1 MPSTQEISSA
11 ALKKVEE
18 YRRNAAECRV
28 MARTAPFGHRQQLQ
42 HMANTWERL
51 AQECMKRADADND
64 RDGLVIE
71 FTLPK
76 DRRKER

>member
-18 YRRNAAECRV
+18 YRRNAAECRD
-28 MARTAPFGHRQQLQ
+28 MARTSPLAHRQQLQ
-42 HMANTWERL
+42 HMANTWEQL

-64 RDGLVIE
+64 RDGFGYRIYLA
-71 FTLPK
+71 K
-76 DRRKER
+76 R